1 MDFIRKLF
9 GASPFRLLV
18 EHTKKVHDCVLLI
31 RPISEALLAE
41 DHEKLDALHNE
52 MSKTEHEADVMKDEI
67 RDMLTG
73 MQLLSVGKFEL
84 TQYLAV
90 QDTIADAAEDFSV
103 VVLLRKT
110 RMHPDLKDEFIAFVD
125 QVINVSQQLLA
136 LSEDLSVLAEAAF
149 TGVEADRVLKAIDT
163 IGQEEW
169 KADKL
174 QRAFAKHFY
183 SLEEKLDP
191 TTLAFYDKYCLRLSR
206 VANKAESTAKF
217 LRLIIAKK

>member
-9 GASPFRLLV
+9 GASPFRMLV

-31 RPISEALLAE
+31 RPITDALLEE
-41 DHEKLDALHNE
+41 DYDKLGELHNE
-52 MSKTEHEADVMKDEI
+52 MSRTEHEADVMKDQI

-73 MQLLSVGKFEL
+73 VQLLSVGRYEL
-84 TQYLAV
+84 TRFLAV

-110 RMHPDLKDEFIAFVD
+110 RMHPDLKEGFVEFVE
-125 QVINVSQQLLA
+125 QVIHVSRQLLA

-149 TGVEADRVLKAIDT
+149 TGAEADRVLKAIDN

-169 KADKL
+169 KADKF

-183 SLEEKLDP
+183 SLEKELDP
-191 TTLAFYDKYCLRLSR
+191 TTLSFYDKYCQTLSR
-206 VANKAESTAKF
+206 VANHAESTAKF

>member
-9 GASPFRLLV
+9 GASPFRMLV

-31 RPISEALLAE
+31 RPITEALLAE
-41 DHEKLDALHNE
+41 EHEKLDHLHRE
-52 MSKTEHEADVMKDEI
+52 MSKTEHEADLMKDEI

-73 MQLLSVGKFEL
+73 VQLLSVGRYEL
-84 TQYLAV
+84 TRFLEV

-110 RMHPDLKDEFIAFVD
+110 HMHPALKDDFLTFVD
-125 QVINVSQQLLA
+125 QVIKVSEQLLTVSEE
-136 LSEDLSVLAEAAF
+136 LSILAEAAF
-149 TGVEADRVLKAIDT
+149 TGAEADRVLKTIDK

-174 QRAFAKHFY
+174 QRKFARHFY
-183 SLEEKLDP
+183 GLEKELDP
-191 TTLAFYDKYCLRLSR
+191 TTLAFYDKYCQTLSR
-206 VANKAESTAKF
+206 VANHAETTAKF

>member
-18 EHTKKVHDCVLLI
+18 EHTKKVHECVELI
-31 RPISEALLAE
+31 RPITEALLAE
-41 DHEKLDALHNE
+41 DYEKLDTLHNE

-73 MQLLSVGKFEL
+73 MQLLSVGRYEL
-84 TQYLAV
+84 TQFLAV

-103 VVLLRKT
+103 VVLLRRT
-110 RMHPDLKDEFIAFVD
+110 RMHPDLKDDFVAFVD
-125 QVINVSQQLLA
+125 QVISVSQQLLT

-149 TGVEADRVLKAIDT
+149 TGAEADRVLKAIDT

-183 SLEEKLDP
+183 SLEKKLDP
-191 TTLAFYDKYCLRLSR
+191 TTLAFYDKYCLTLSR